1 MKISFAANHGE
12 IGGGEVM
19 LLAMATAARE
29 LGHNVQI
36 VAPSSPSS
44 VLDAAISEQFRV
56 IGIHGDGKLQ
66 YLRGLRAWAGSQPRG
81 LLWCNGLRPAAA
93 TASLKDRIVHLHQQ
107 PAGRLKAV
115 AWIATRGAELV
126 LVPSQLLKSQVGLGA
141 HVMENWTQPVN
152 IPRRSVIDRSEPVV
166 IGYLGRL
173 SPDKGVDVLAEA
185 VKELDQRTPGG
196 YRLLLAGE
204 PRFVTPE
211 DVCKVE
217 GSLKEVSAITT
228 RAGWISREEF
238 FSTVDLAVFPSVWDE
253 PFGLVV
259 AEAMSAGCPFV
270 ITNAGALPSVAGP
283 DFPWV
288 APPADPSA
296 LATTIEDALNGYIP
310 SHLEESSRRWRDTY
324 SPDAGRE
331 RLAAVLARLQEEHA

>member
-19 LLAMATAARE
+19 LLAMARAARE
-29 LGHNVQI
+29 LGHDVQI

-44 VLDAAISEQFRV
+44 VLDAAIAEQFPV
-56 IGIHGDGKLQ
+56 IGIHGDGTLP
-66 YLRGLRAWAGSQPRG
+66 YLKGLRAWAGSQPRG

-93 TASLKDRIVHLHQQ
+93 TTGLSNRVVHLHQQ
-107 PAGRLKAV
+107 PAGHLKEV
-115 AWIATRGAELV
+115 AWVATRGAEMV
-126 LVPSQLLKSQVGLGA
+126 LVPSQLMKSQVGLGA
-141 HVMENWTQPVN
+141 YVMENWTQPVN
-152 IPRRSVIDRSEPVV
+152 ISRRAVLNRSEPAV

-185 VKELDQRTPGG
+185 VKELDRRTPGG

-211 DVCKVE
+211 DVRKVE
-217 GSLKEVSAITT
+217 DSLEEVSNITT
-228 RAGWISREEF
+228 RAGWISREDF

-270 ITNAGALPSVAGP
+270 ITNAGALPSVAGH

-288 APPADPSA
+288 AQAADSSA
-296 LATTIEDALNGYIP
+296 LATTIEDALSDYTP
-310 SHLEESSRRWRDTY
+310 TQLEASSRRWRDTY
-324 SPDAGRE
+324 SPDAGCE
-331 RLAAVLARLQEEHA
+331 RLATILARLEEEHA